1 MARGRRRYLVAYD
14 IREDKRLRR
23 VHKTMKG
30 YGWAMQYS
38 VFICDLDAMEL
49 YAMRTDLAAIMN
61 HSIDSVA
68 IIDLGHPKERGVHCF
83 SFMGLAPSLPT
94 TGPVIL

>member
-1 MARGRRRYLVAYD
+1 MSQGRRRYLVGYD
-14 IREDKRLRR
+14 IREDKRLRQ

-30 YGWAMQYS
+30 FGWAMQYS

-49 YAMRTDLAAIMN
+49 VRMKLKLGDLIN
-61 HSIDSVA
+61 HAVDSVA
-68 IIDLGHPKERGVHCF
+68 VVDLGDPRDRGVKCF
-83 SFMGLAPSLPT
+83 FFMGAKPDLPV